1 MTHHFITPGPV
12 PQAIQGNWDP
22 WLIVLSCCVAWLAAS
37 IGLLI
42 GERMQEADSRLRRG
56 VWLIAG
62 AGMMGLG
69 VWSMHFTGM
78 LALRLPLPMK
88 YDVGMT
94 FLSLLPAVLGSGYAM
109 RIMARPI
116 ATPRYSVL
124 GGLVLGAG
132 IGTMHYLGMEAMRM
146 PVDVRYDATLFIIS
160 LGVALV
166 LGVVAM
172 LAHRYCVRHQRLTH
186 LDRRLFGVA
195 ACIALAISGM
205 HYVAMSATYYLPA
218 PAPHHMIET
227 SASWLAV
234 SVSGAVTLLL
244 LVAALSVAI
253 DRSLQRHARQST
265 MSREQLM
272 EVIAAI
278 NDAFLL
284 FDAQGR
290 IVLSNR
296 AFTAMTG
303 YTSTDIQGKP
313 LSVLEHSQE
322 NAQVHRDIRRHI
334 IDSGQWQ
341 GEIKARRKN
350 GQAFPARLSVN
361 RVEYS
366 QGTTRHYVATLND
379 LSAHREAEAKIHR
392 LAHHDPLTDLPNR
405 QTLYTR
411 LDAVQATCR
420 TRGQSGALI
429 MLDVD
434 NFKAL
439 NDSRGNAAGDML
451 LRHVARRLRRF
462 AHHEHDLAR
471 LGGNEFA
478 LAVTGLPSDRDAA
491 IAELQHHMTTVQQA
505 TSGVYDLDGFSHT
518 TTHSLGGVWFNAE
531 DVTADELVKRAS
543 LALSRAKQDGGNA
556 SHVFHPEL
564 EAALKDRVWLETELR
579 KALQDDQMRLLYQ
592 PQVDAEGTTIG
603 AEALIRWQ
611 HPERG
616 TISPGAFIPLAE
628 ETGLIVPM
636 GQWVLARACEQ
647 LARWATDPALAHLQ
661 ISINVSVH
669 QFQQHDFVAQV
680 LATLADHQAPPE
692 RLTLELTE
700 SLLLANV
707 EGVIEKM
714 MQLKRHGVSFSLDDF
729 GTGYSSLAYLKRL
742 PFNALKIDISFVRD
756 VLVEANDAAIVK
768 TIIALADSLQL
779 KTVAEGVE
787 TLPQRDFLARLG
799 CHHYQ
804 GYYYGRP
811 GPIEAFEALVTPLP
825 ARHSD
830 QPYHATHGPSPHARR
845 SNRPPG

>member
-1 MTHHFITPGPV
+1 MIHLTSTDSINAP
-12 PQAIQGNWDP
+12 IQGQWEP
-22 WLIVLSCCVAWLAAS
+22 GLIVLSCLVAWLAAGL
-37 IGLLI
+37 GLLI

-78 LALRLPLPMK
+78 LALRLPLPMQ

-94 FLSLLPAVLGSGYAM
+94 LLSLLPAVLGSGYAL
-109 RIMARPI
+109 RIMAQPI
-116 ATPRYSVL
+116 ATLRYSVL

-146 PVDVRYDATLFIIS
+146 PVAVRYDATLFFMS

-166 LGVVAM
+166 LGMVAM
-172 LAHRYCVRHQRLTH
+172 LAHRYCVRHRRLTH
-186 LDRRLFGVA
+186 LDRRSFGVA

-205 HYVAMSATYYLPA
+205 HYVAMSATYYLPV
-218 PAPHHMIET
+218 PAPHHMVET
-227 SASWLAV
+227 STSWLAI
-234 SVSGAVTLLL
+234 SVSGVVTLLL

-253 DRSLQRHARQST
+253 DRRLQRHARQST

-284 FDAQGR
+284 FDTQGR

-303 YTSTDIQGKP
+303 YTSADIQGQL
-313 LSVLEHSQE
+313 LSVLEHSHE
-322 NAQVHRDIRRHI
+322 SARIHRDIRRHI

-341 GEIKARRKN
+341 GEIKARRKD
-350 GQAFPARLSVN
+350 GQAFPARLSVSC
-361 RVEYS
+361 VEYS
-366 QGTTRHYVATLND
+366 HGATRHYVATLHD
-379 LSAHREAEAKIHR
+379 LSARREAEAKIHR
-392 LAHHDPLTDLPNR
+392 LAHHDTLTDLPNR

-411 LDAVQATCR
+411 LDAVQAASH

-429 MLDVD
+429 MLDID

-451 LRHVARRLRRF
+451 LRHVARRLKRF
-462 AHHEHDLAR
+462 ARHEHDLAR

-478 LAVTGLPSDRDAA
+478 LVVSGLPSDRSAA
-491 IAELQHHMTTVQQA
+491 IADLQHHMTTVRQVIG
-505 TSGVYDLDGFSHT
+505 GVYDLDDHSHT
-518 TTHSLGGVWFNAE
+518 TTHSLGGVWFGDD
-531 DVTADELVKRAS
+531 DVATDELVKRAS
-543 LALSRAKQDGGNA
+543 LALSRAKQDGGNV
-556 SHVFHPEL
+556 SRVFHPEMESAFQDRLLL
-564 EAALKDRVWLETELR
+564 EAELR
-579 KALQDDQMRLLYQ
+579 QAIHDEQMRLYYQ
-592 PQVDAEGTTIG
+592 PQVDAEGTIIG
-603 AEALIRWQ
+603 AETLIRWQ

-616 TISPGAFIPLAE
+616 MISPGAFIPLAE
-628 ETGLIVPM
+628 ETGLIVPI
-636 GQWVLARACEQ
+636 GQWVLAKACER

-661 ISINVSVH
+661 LSVNVSVH
-669 QFQQHDFVAQV
+669 QFQKHDFVAQV
-680 LATLADHQAPPE
+680 LATLAEHQAPPE

-714 MQLKRHGVSFSLDDF
+714 MQLKHHGVSFSLDDF

-742 PFNALKIDISFVRD
+742 PFNALKIDVSFVRD

-811 GPIEAFEALVTPLP
+811 SPVEAFEALVTPLP
-825 ARHSD
+825 AQH
-830 QPYHATHGPSPHARR
+830 TTLK
-845 SNRPPG
+845 